1 MAQAY
6 AKLQL
11 QPILSKLDS
20 SRISKLINA
29 GRASVG
35 SNPKTS
41 FVVCGLVAKPFQ
53 YNDSVIYIWNFCFL
67 YQAYIIKYEIL
78 ILTNRRIIGSVNP
91 GLFTKDKIDLMF
103 KAVDNI
109 QEDESFL
116 GNLFGWSKL
125 VIESRSASYP
135 LSQVTKESVRYF
147 KERFYEQLKL
157 IGQV

>member
-1 MAQAY
+1 MQSY
-6 AKLQL
+6 TYNPYYQN
-11 QPILSKLDS
+11 
-20 SRISKLINA
+20 LIPPEFQSLLMPGEQVLA
-29 GRASVG
+29 VTQKHPLWFVSWWL
-35 SNPKTS
+35 NPFRVMTVLFIFGI
-41 FVVCGLVAKPFQ
+41 FV
-53 YNDSVIYIWNFCFL
+53 FL
-67 YQAYIIKYEIL
+67 YRAYIIKHEIL

-116 GNLFGWSKL
+116 GNLFGWSTL

-147 KERFYEQLKL
+147 KDRFYEQLRL
-157 IGQV
+157 INQV

>member
-1 MAQAY
+1 MQNYNYNQYYQNLIPPEFQNLLMPDEQVLAVTQKHPRWY
-6 AKLQL
+6 
-11 QPILSKLDS
+11 
-20 SRISKLINA
+20 ISWWL
-29 GRASVG
+29 
-35 SNPKTS
+35 NPFRLMTVLFIFGI
-41 FVVCGLVAKPFQ
+41 FV
-53 YNDSVIYIWNFCFL
+53 FL
-67 YQAYIIKYEIL
+67 YRVYIIKYEIL

>member
-1 MAQAY
+1 MQNYNYNQYYQNLIPPEFQSLLMPDEQVLAVTQKHPRWY
-6 AKLQL
+6 
-11 QPILSKLDS
+11 
-20 SRISKLINA
+20 ISWWL
-29 GRASVG
+29 
-35 SNPKTS
+35 NPFRLMTVLFIFGI
-41 FVVCGLVAKPFQ
+41 FV
-53 YNDSVIYIWNFCFL
+53 FL
-67 YQAYIIKYEIL
+67 YRVYIIKYEIL

-147 KERFYEQLKL
+147 KERFYEQLRL
-157 IGQV
+157 INQV

>member
-1 MAQAY
+1 MQNY
-6 AKLQL
+6 NYNQYYQNL
-11 QPILSKLDS
+11 ILPEFQNLLMPDEQVLAVTQKHPLWF
-20 SRISKLINA
+20 L
-29 GRASVG
+29 GWWL
-35 SNPKTS
+35 NPFNIMIVLFIFGI
-41 FVVCGLVAKPFQ
+41 FV
-53 YNDSVIYIWNFCFL
+53 FL

-147 KERFYEQLKL
+147 KERFYEQLRL
-157 IGQV
+157 INQV

>member
-1 MAQAY
+1 MQNY
-6 AKLQL
+6 NYNSYYQN
-11 QPILSKLDS
+11 
-20 SRISKLINA
+20 LIPPEFQSLLMPDEQVLA
-29 GRASVG
+29 VTQKHPLWFLGWWL
-35 SNPKTS
+35 NPFNVMIVLFIFGI
-41 FVVCGLVAKPFQ
+41 FV
-53 YNDSVIYIWNFCFL
+53 FL
-67 YQAYIIKYEIL
+67 YQAYVIKYEIL

>member
-1 MAQAY
+1 MQNY
-6 AKLQL
+6 NYNQYY
-11 QPILSKLDS
+11 QN
-20 SRISKLINA
+20 LIPPEFQNLLMPDEQVLA
-29 GRASVG
+29 VTQKHPLWFVG
-35 SNPKTS
+35 WWLNPFNIMIVLFIFGI
-41 FVVCGLVAKPFQ
+41 FV
-53 YNDSVIYIWNFCFL
+53 FL

-147 KERFYEQLKL
+147 KERFYEQLRL
-157 IGQV
+157 INQV

>member
-1 MAQAY
+1 MIV
-6 AKLQL
+6 LF
-11 QPILSKLDS
+11 IFG
-20 SRISKLINA
+20 I
-29 GRASVG
+29 
-35 SNPKTS
+35 
-41 FVVCGLVAKPFQ
+41 FV
-53 YNDSVIYIWNFCFL
+53 FL

-116 GNLFGWSKL
+116 GNLFGWSTL

>member
-1 MAQAY
+1 MQNYNYNQYYQNLIPPEFQSLLMPDEQVLAVTQKHPRWY
-6 AKLQL
+6 
-11 QPILSKLDS
+11 
-20 SRISKLINA
+20 ISWWL
-29 GRASVG
+29 
-35 SNPKTS
+35 NPFRLMTVLFIFGI
-41 FVVCGLVAKPFQ
+41 FV
-53 YNDSVIYIWNFCFL
+53 FL
-67 YQAYIIKYEIL
+67 YRVYIIKYEIL

>member
-1 MAQAY
+1 MQNY
-6 AKLQL
+6 NYNQYY
-11 QPILSKLDS
+11 QN
-20 SRISKLINA
+20 LIPPEFQNLLMPDEQVLA
-29 GRASVG
+29 VTQKHPLWFVG
-35 SNPKTS
+35 WWLNPFNIMIVLFIFWI
-41 FVVCGLVAKPFQ
+41 FV
-53 YNDSVIYIWNFCFL
+53 FL
-67 YQAYIIKYEIL
+67 YRAYIIKYEIL

-147 KERFYEQLKL
+147 KERFYEQLRL
-157 IGQV
+157 INQV